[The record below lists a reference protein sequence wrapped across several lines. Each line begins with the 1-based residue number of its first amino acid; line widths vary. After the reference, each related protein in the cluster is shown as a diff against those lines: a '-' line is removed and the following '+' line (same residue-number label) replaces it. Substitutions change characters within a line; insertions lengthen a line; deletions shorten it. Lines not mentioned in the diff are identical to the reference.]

1 MLVIKLTNILLL
13 VLILVV
19 LMSSTSKEGFWS
31 WSHNKT
37 RLEQALK
44 IVKEEQANQRSD
56 RNMTFWITVFIII
69 IAMVGFI
76 NGTEYGGEP
85 GWSLWPRFLRT
96 RSRSRSRPRSMPN
109 PQDVPS

>member
-19 LMSSTSKEGFWS
+19 LISSTSKEGFWS

-44 IVKEEQANQRSD
+44 IVKEEQANKLSD
-56 RNMTFWITVFIII
+56 DLTFFWIVVAIFFAI
-69 IAMVGFI
+69 MLGFI
-76 NGTEYGGEP
+76 LGTDNNATI
-85 GWSLWPRFLRT
+85 GWRLWRQE
-96 RSRSRSRPRSMPN
+96 RSRSRARSMRN
-109 PQDVPS
+109 PQDNSS